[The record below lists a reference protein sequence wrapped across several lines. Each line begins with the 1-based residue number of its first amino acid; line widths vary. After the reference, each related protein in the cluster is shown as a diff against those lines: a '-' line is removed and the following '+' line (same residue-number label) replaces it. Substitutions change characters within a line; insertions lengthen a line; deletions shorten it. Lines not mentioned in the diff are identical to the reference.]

1 MKLCNIRYDYYIN
14 LSENVEDP
22 ARNLKVPKVLL
33 QPIAENSISYG
44 LDELAEDTTIYLKA
58 YIKDDCAFI
67 EMTDM
72 GKGMDEEKLEKVR
85 EVIRSGG
92 GGNNST
98 NGIGL
103 HNIHERIR
111 LMYGEEYGVEIFS
124 RENCYTKV
132 VMTIHAEE
140 IV

>member
-72 GKGMDEEKLEKVR
+72 GKR
-85 EVIRSGG
+85 
-92 GGNNST
+92 
-98 NGIGL
+98 NG
-103 HNIHERIR
+103 
-111 LMYGEEYGVEIFS
+111 
-124 RENCYTKV
+124 
-132 VMTIHAEE
+132 
-140 IV
+140 